1 MIQQNGQFVLL
12 VDVLIQGVP
21 RILGKISE
29 MKSFV
34 SLLTTFEVRNIFRG
48 SSVISISNRLKP
60 KP

>member
-29 MKSFV
+29 MKSFM
-34 SLLTTFEVRNIFRG
+34 SLLTTCRSEKHFSG
-48 SSVISISNRLKP
+48 LLGY
-60 KP
+60 